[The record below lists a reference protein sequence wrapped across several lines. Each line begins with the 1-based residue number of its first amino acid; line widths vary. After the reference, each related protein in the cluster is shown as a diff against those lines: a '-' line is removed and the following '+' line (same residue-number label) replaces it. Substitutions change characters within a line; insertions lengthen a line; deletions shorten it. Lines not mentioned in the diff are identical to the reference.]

1 MIFHLKERTMDFD
14 LSEEQRMIQETIS
27 KFAKEEIAPV
37 ASENDKKAQF
47 PRDIFKKLAELGF
60 MGTPIPEEYGGA
72 GFDYISHAI
81 VAEEIGRV
89 DSSLRGTYS
98 VQVSLVELPIFNF
111 ANEEQKKKYLPKL
124 TSGEWIGCYGLTE
137 PNAGSDPAS
146 MISSAEED
154 GDYYILNGQKTWITN
169 AGIADLAIVYAKTDR
184 EAGARGITAF
194 LVERGMEG
202 FSTKD
207 LHDKLGLRASN
218 TGEIY
223 LENCRVPKENIMG
236 EINKGFKIALSTLDF
251 GRYTVA
257 AGCVGTA
264 QGCIDICK
272 EYAKQRIQF
281 GKPIASFQLIQQ
293 MIADMVVGCEA
304 GRLLVYRAGHLKNK
318 GVRNTRETSI
328 AKYYCSEMVNR
339 VAYKAIQIHGGYGFS
354 GEYDV
359 ERFYRDAR
367 INTLYEGTS
376 QIQQLII
383 GALELDVKA
392 FT

>member
-1 MIFHLKERTMDFD
+1 MDFD
-14 LSEEQRMIQETIS
+14 LNEEQKMIQETIQ
-27 KFAKEEIAPV
+27 KFAKEKIAPV
-37 ASENDKKAQF
+37 ASENDKKGQF
-47 PRDIFKKLAELGF
+47 PRDLFKKLAGLGF

-98 VQVSLVELPIFNF
+98 VQVSLVELPIFKF
-111 ANEEQKKKYLPKL
+111 GNEEQKKKYLPKL

-137 PNAGSDPAS
+137 PNSGSDPAS
-146 MISSAEED
+146 MISTATED
-154 GDYYILNGQKTWITN
+154 GDYYVLNGQKTWITN
-169 AGIADLAIVYAKTDR
+169 AGIADVAIVYAKTDK
-184 EAGARGITAF
+184 EAGARGITGF
-194 LVERGMEG
+194 LVERGSEG

-218 TGEIY
+218 TGEIF
-223 LENCRVPKENIMG
+223 LENCRVPKENVLG
-236 EINKGFKIALSTLDF
+236 EINRGFKIALSTLDF

-257 AGCVGTA
+257 AGCVGSA

-281 GKPIASFQLIQQ
+281 GKQIASFQLIQQ
-293 MIADMVVGCEA
+293 MIADMVVECEA
-304 GRLLVYRAGHLKNK
+304 GRLLVYRAGDMKNK
-318 GVRNTRETSI
+318 GLPNIRETSI

-339 VAYKAIQIHGGYGFS
+339 VAYKAVQIHGGYGFS

-383 GALELDVKA
+383 GAIELGIKA
-392 FT
+392 FV

>member
-1 MIFHLKERTMDFD
+1 MDFD
-14 LSEEQRMIQETIS
+14 LSEEQKMIQETIR
-27 KFAKEEIAPV
+27 KFAKEVIAPM
-37 ASENDKKAQF
+37 ASENDKKGQF
-47 PRDIFKKLAELGF
+47 PREIFTKMAELGF
-60 MGTPIPEEYGGA
+60 AGTPIPEEYGGA

-98 VQVSLVELPIFNF
+98 VQVSLVELPIFKF

-124 TSGEWIGCYGLTE
+124 TSGEWMGCYGLTE
-137 PNAGSDPAS
+137 PDAGSDPAS
-146 MISSAEED
+146 MKSTAVED
-154 GDYYILNGQKTWITN
+154 GGYYVLNGQKTWITN
-169 AGIADLAIVYAKTDR
+169 AGIADLAIVYAKTDK

-194 LVERGMEG
+194 LVERGIKG

-223 LENCRVPKENIMG
+223 LENCRVPKENVMG
-236 EINKGFKIALSTLDF
+236 EVNSGFKIALSTLDF
-251 GRYTVA
+251 GRFTVA
-257 AGCVGTA
+257 AGCVGSA

-272 EYAKQRIQF
+272 EYATQRIQF

-293 MIADMVVGCEA
+293 MIADMVVECEA

-383 GALELDVKA
+383 GAFELGIKA

>member
-1 MIFHLKERTMDFD
+1 MDFD
-14 LSEEQRMIQETIS
+14 LSQEQKMIQDAIR
-27 KFAKEEIAPV
+27 KFAKEEIAP
-37 ASENDKKAQF
+37 AARENDKNARF
-47 PRDIFKKLAELGF
+47 PREIFKKLAELGF

-98 VQVSLVELPIFNF
+98 VQVSLVELPLFMF
-111 ANEEQKKKYLPKL
+111 GSEEQKKKYLPKL

-146 MISSAEED
+146 MVSSAVKE
-154 GDYYILNGQKTWITN
+154 GDDYILNGQKTWITN
-169 AGIADLAIVYAKTDR
+169 AGIADLAIVYAKTDKD
-184 EAGARGITAF
+184 AGAKGITAF
-194 LVERGMEG
+194 LVERGFEG

-207 LHDKLGLRASN
+207 IHDKLGLRASN
-218 TGEIY
+218 TGEIF
-223 LENCRVPKENIMG
+223 LENCRVPKENVLG
-236 EINKGFKIALSTLDF
+236 EVNKGFKVALSTLDF

-257 AGCVGTA
+257 AGCVGAA

-293 MIADMVVGCEA
+293 MIADMVVECEA
-304 GRLLVYRAGHLKNK
+304 GRLLVYRVGDMKNK

-383 GALELDVKA
+383 GSFELGIKA
-392 FT
+392 FE

>member
-1 MIFHLKERTMDFD
+1 MDFD
-14 LSEEQRMIQETIS
+14 LTEEQHMIQDTIR

-47 PRDIFKKLAELGF
+47 PRDIFQKLAELGF

-98 VQVSLVELPIFNF
+98 VQVSLVELPIFKF

-124 TSGEWIGCYGLTE
+124 TSGECIGCYGLTE
-137 PNAGSDPAS
+137 PNSGSDPAS
-146 MISSAEED
+146 MISTAKEE
-154 GDYYILNGQKTWITN
+154 GDHYVLNGQKTWITN
-169 AGIADLAIVYAKTDR
+169 AGIADLAIVYAKTDP

-194 LVERGMEG
+194 LVERGFEG
-202 FSTKD
+202 FSTRD

-218 TGEIY
+218 TGEIF
-223 LENCRVPKENIMG
+223 LENCRVPKENVMG
-236 EINKGFKIALSTLDF
+236 EIGRGFKIALSTLDF

-257 AGCVGTA
+257 AGCVGLA

-281 GKPIASFQLIQQ
+281 GKPIGSFQLIQQ
-293 MIADMVVGCEA
+293 MIADMVVECEA
-304 GRLLVYRAGHLKNK
+304 GRLLVYRAGHVKNK
-318 GVRNTRETSI
+318 GLRNTRETSI
-328 AKYYCSEMVNR
+328 AKYYCSEMANR
-339 VAYKAIQIHGGYGFS
+339 VAYKGIQIHGGYGFS

-383 GALELDVKA
+383 GALELGIRA

>member
-1 MIFHLKERTMDFD
+1 MDFD
-14 LSEEQRMIQETIS
+14 LSQEQKMIQDTIR

-37 ASENDKKAQF
+37 ARENDKKAQF
-47 PRDIFKKLAELGF
+47 PREIFKKLADLGF

-98 VQVSLVELPIFNF
+98 VQVSLVELPLFVF
-111 ANEEQKKKYLPKL
+111 GSEEQKKKYLPKL

-146 MISSAEED
+146 MISTAVKD
-154 GDYYILNGQKTWITN
+154 GDDYILNGQKTWITN
-169 AGIADLAIVYAKTDR
+169 AGLADLAIVYAKTDKD
-184 EAGARGITAF
+184 AGARGITAF
-194 LVERGMEG
+194 LVEKGFEG

-207 LHDKLGLRASN
+207 IHDKLGLRASN
-218 TGEIY
+218 TGEIF
-223 LENCRVPKENIMG
+223 LENCRVPKESVLG
-236 EINKGFKIALSTLDF
+236 EVNKGFKIALSTLDF

-272 EYAKQRIQF
+272 DYAKQRIQF
-281 GKPIASFQLIQQ
+281 GKPIASFQLVQQ
-293 MIADMVVGCEA
+293 MIADMVVECEA
-304 GRLLVYRAGHLKNK
+304 GRLLVYRVGDMKNK
-318 GVRNTRETSI
+318 GMRNTRETSI

-339 VAYKAIQIHGGYGFS
+339 VAYKAIQVHGGYGFS

-383 GALELDVKA
+383 GAFELGIKA
-392 FT
+392 FE

>member
-1 MIFHLKERTMDFD
+1 MDFD
-14 LSEEQRMIQETIS
+14 FSQEQKMIQETIR
-27 KFAKEEIAPV
+27 KFAKEEIAP
-37 ASENDKKAQF
+37 AARENDKKARF
-47 PRDIFKKLAELGF
+47 PREIFKKLADLGF

-98 VQVSLVELPIFNF
+98 VQVSLVELPLFTF
-111 ANEEQKKKYLPKL
+111 GSEEQKKKYLPKL
-124 TSGEWIGCYGLTE
+124 TSGEWIGCFGLTE

-146 MISSAEED
+146 MVSTAVKD
-154 GDYYILNGQKTWITN
+154 GDDYILNGQKTWITN
-169 AGIADLAIVYAKTDR
+169 AGLADLAIVYAKTDR
-184 EAGARGITAF
+184 DAGARGITAF
-194 LVERGMEG
+194 LVEKGFEG

-207 LHDKLGLRASN
+207 IHDKLGLRASN
-218 TGEIY
+218 TGEIF
-223 LENCRVPKENIMG
+223 LENCRVPKESVLG
-236 EINKGFKIALSTLDF
+236 EVNKGFKVALGTLDF

-257 AGCVGTA
+257 AGCVGAA

-272 EYAKQRIQF
+272 DYAKQRIQF
-281 GKPIASFQLIQQ
+281 GKPIASFQLVQQ
-293 MIADMVVGCEA
+293 MVADMVVECEA
-304 GRLLVYRAGHLKNK
+304 GRLLVYRVGDMKNK
-318 GVRNTRETSI
+318 GMPNTRETSI

-383 GALELDVKA
+383 GSFELGIRA
-392 FT
+392 FE

>member
-1 MIFHLKERTMDFD
+1 MDFD
-14 LSEEQRMIQETIS
+14 LSEEQRMIQETIG
-27 KFAKEEIAPV
+27 KFADEEIAPV
-37 ASENDKKAQF
+37 AAENDKKGQF
-47 PRDIFKKLAELGF
+47 PRDLFKKLAELGF

-72 GFDYISHAI
+72 GFDFISHAI
-81 VAEEIGRV
+81 VAEQIGRV

-98 VQVSLVELPIFNF
+98 VQVSLVELPIFKF
-111 ANEEQKKKYLPKL
+111 ASEEQKRKYLPKL

-137 PNAGSDPAS
+137 PNAGSDPAG
-146 MISSAEED
+146 MMATAVED
-154 GDYYILNGQKTWITN
+154 GDHYVLNGQKTWITN
-169 AGIADLAIVYAKTDR
+169 AGIADLAVVYAKTDK

-202 FSTKD
+202 FSTRD

-218 TGEIY
+218 TGEII

-236 EINKGFKIALSTLDF
+236 EKNRGFKVAMGTLDF

-257 AGCVGTA
+257 AGCVGSA

-272 EYAKQRIQF
+272 KYVKERVQF
-281 GKPIASFQLIQQ
+281 GKPIGRFQLVQQ
-293 MIADMVVGCEA
+293 MIADMVVECEA

-318 GVRNTRETSI
+318 GLRNTRETSI

-339 VAYKAIQIHGGYGFS
+339 VAYKAIQLHGGYGFS

-383 GALELDVKA
+383 GAFELDIKA
-392 FT
+392 FV

>member
-1 MIFHLKERTMDFD
+1 MDFD
-14 LSEEQRMIQETIS
+14 FSQEQKMIQETIR
-27 KFAKEEIAPV
+27 KFAKEEIAP
-37 ASENDKKAQF
+37 AARENDKKARF
-47 PRDIFKKLAELGF
+47 PREIFKKLADLGF

-98 VQVSLVELPIFNF
+98 VQVSLVELPLFTF
-111 ANEEQKKKYLPKL
+111 GSEEQKKKYLPKL
-124 TSGEWIGCYGLTE
+124 TSGEWIGCFGLTE

-146 MISSAEED
+146 MVSTAVKD
-154 GDYYILNGQKTWITN
+154 GDDYILNGQKTWITN
-169 AGIADLAIVYAKTDR
+169 AGLADLAIVYAKTDR
-184 EAGARGITAF
+184 DAGARGITAF
-194 LVERGMEG
+194 LVEKGFEG

-207 LHDKLGLRASN
+207 IHDKLGLRASN
-218 TGEIY
+218 TGEIF
-223 LENCRVPKENIMG
+223 LENCRVPKESVLG
-236 EINKGFKIALSTLDF
+236 EVNKGFKVALGTLDF
-251 GRYTVA
+251 GRFTVA
-257 AGCVGTA
+257 AGCVGAA

-272 EYAKQRIQF
+272 DYAKQRIQF
-281 GKPIASFQLIQQ
+281 GKPIASFQLVQQ
-293 MIADMVVGCEA
+293 MIADMVVECEA
-304 GRLLVYRAGHLKNK
+304 GRLLVYRVGDMKNK
-318 GVRNTRETSI
+318 GMPNTRETSI

-339 VAYKAIQIHGGYGFS
+339 VAYKGIQIHGGYGFS

-383 GALELDVKA
+383 GSFELGIRA
-392 FT
+392 FE

>member
-1 MIFHLKERTMDFD
+1 MDFD
-14 LSEEQRMIQETIS
+14 LNEEQRMIQETIS

-37 ASENDKKAQF
+37 ASENDKKAHF
-47 PRDIFKKLAELGF
+47 PRDIFKKLAGLGF
-60 MGTPIPEEYGGA
+60 MGTPIPQEYGGA

-89 DSSLRGTYS
+89 DSSMRGTYS
-98 VQVSLVELPIFNF
+98 VQVSLVELPLLKFGD
-111 ANEEQKKKYLPKL
+111 EEQKRKYLPKL
-124 TSGEWIGCYGLTE
+124 TSGEWIGCFGLTE
-137 PNAGSDPAS
+137 PNAGSDPAG
-146 MISSAEED
+146 MISTAEKD
-154 GDYYILNGQKTWITN
+154 GDHYVLNGQKTWITN
-169 AGIADLAIVYAKTDR
+169 AGIADLAIVYAKTDKD
-184 EAGARGITAF
+184 AGPKGITAF
-194 LVERGMEG
+194 LVEKGTEG

-223 LENCRVPKENIMG
+223 LENCRVPKENVLG
-236 EINKGFKIALSTLDF
+236 ELNKGFKVAMGTLDF
-251 GRYTVA
+251 GRFTVA
-257 AGCVGTA
+257 AGCVGAA

-281 GKPIASFQLIQQ
+281 GKPIASFQLVQQ
-293 MIADMVVGCEA
+293 MIADMVVECEA

-318 GVRNTRETSI
+318 GEPNTRETSI

-383 GALELDVKA
+383 GGIELEIKA

>member
-1 MIFHLKERTMDFD
+1 MDFD
-14 LSEEQRMIQETIS
+14 LTEEQKMIQQTIR
-27 KFAKEEIAPV
+27 KFADEEIAPV
-37 ASENDKKAQF
+37 ASQNDKKAEF
-47 PRDIFKKLAELGF
+47 PRDIFEKLAGLGF

-72 GFDYISHAI
+72 GFDFISHAV

-98 VQVSLVELPIFNF
+98 VQVSLVELPLHKYG
-111 ANEEQKKKYLPKL
+111 NEQQKKKYLPKL
-124 TSGEWIGCYGLTE
+124 ASGDWIGCFGLTE

-146 MISSAEED
+146 MISTAKKD
-154 GDYYILNGQKTWITN
+154 GDDYVLNGQKTWITN
-169 AGIADLAIVYAKTDR
+169 AGIADMAIVYAKTEP
-184 EAGARGITAF
+184 EAQARGITAF
-194 LVERGMEG
+194 IVERGFKG
-202 FSTKD
+202 FFTRD

-218 TGEIY
+218 TGDIF
-223 LENCRVPKENIMG
+223 LEDCRVPKENVLG
-236 EINKGFKIALSTLDF
+236 EINKGFKIALGTLDF

-257 AGCVGTA
+257 AGCVGLA
-264 QGCIDICK
+264 QGCIDTCK

-293 MIADMVVGCEA
+293 MIADMVVECEA
-304 GRLLVYRAGHLKNK
+304 GRLLVYRAGDMKNK
-318 GVRNTRETSI
+318 GLPNIRETSI

-354 GEYDV
+354 GEYNV

-383 GALELDVKA
+383 GALELGIRA
-392 FT
+392 FS

>member
-1 MIFHLKERTMDFD
+1 MDFD
-14 LSEEQRMIQETIS
+14 LTEEQQMIQDTIR
-27 KFAKEEIAPV
+27 KFAKEQIAPV

-47 PRDIFKKLAELGF
+47 PRDIFFKLAELGF

-81 VAEEIGRV
+81 VAEELGRV

-98 VQVSLVELPIFNF
+98 VQVSLVELPIFKF
-111 ANEEQKKKYLPKL
+111 ANEEQKRKYLPKL

-137 PNAGSDPAS
+137 PNSGSDPAS
-146 MISSAEED
+146 MISTAKDE
-154 GDYYILNGQKTWITN
+154 GDHYVLNGQKTWITN
-169 AGIADLAIVYAKTDR
+169 AGLADLAIVYAKTDP
-184 EAGARGITAF
+184 EAGSRGITAF
-194 LVERGMEG
+194 LIEREFEG
-202 FSTKD
+202 FSTRD

-218 TGEIY
+218 TGEIF
-223 LENCRVPKENIMG
+223 LENCRVPKENVMG
-236 EINKGFKIALSTLDF
+236 EVGRGFKIALSTLDF

-257 AGCVGTA
+257 AGCVGLA

-281 GKPIASFQLIQQ
+281 GKPIGSFQLIQQ
-293 MIADMVVGCEA
+293 MIADMVVECEA
-304 GRLLVYRAGHLKNK
+304 GRLLVYRAGHIKNK
-318 GVRNTRETSI
+318 GLRNTRETSI
-328 AKYYCSEMVNR
+328 AKYYCSEMANR
-339 VAYKAIQIHGGYGFS
+339 VAYKGIQIHGGYGFS

-383 GALELDVKA
+383 GALELGIRA

>member
-1 MIFHLKERTMDFD
+1 MDFD
-14 LSEEQRMIQETIS
+14 LNEVQKMVQETIR

-37 ASENDKKAQF
+37 AAENDKKAHF
-47 PRDIFKKLAELGF
+47 PHDIYKKLAALGF

-72 GFDYISHAI
+72 GFDFITHAI
-81 VAEEIGRV
+81 VAEEIGKV

-98 VQVSLVELPIFNF
+98 VQVSLVELPILKF
-111 ANEEQKKKYLPKL
+111 ASEEQKKKYLPKL
-124 TSGEWIGCYGLTE
+124 TSGEWIGCFGLTE

-146 MISSAEED
+146 MEATAQED
-154 GDYYILNGQKTWITN
+154 GDYYVLNGQKTWITN
-169 AGIADLAIVYAKTDR
+169 AGLADLAIVYAKTDKD
-184 EAGARGITAF
+184 AGPRGITAF
-194 LVERGMEG
+194 LVERGFKG
-202 FSTKD
+202 FSTRD

-218 TGEIY
+218 TGEII
-223 LENCRVPKENIMG
+223 LENCRVPKGNIMG
-236 EINKGFKIALSTLDF
+236 ELNKGFKVAMGTLDF
-251 GRYTVA
+251 GRFTVA
-257 AGCVGTA
+257 AGCVGSA

-281 GKPIASFQLIQQ
+281 GKPIASFQLVQQ
-293 MIADMVVGCEA
+293 MIADMVVECEA
-304 GRLLVYRAGHLKNK
+304 GRLLVYRAGDMKNK
-318 GVRNTRETSI
+318 ALPNTRETSI

-383 GALELDVKA
+383 GAYELGIKA

>member
-1 MIFHLKERTMDFD
+1 MDFD
-14 LSEEQRMIQETIS
+14 LTEEQEMIQGTIR

-37 ASENDKKAQF
+37 ASEYDKKAEF
-47 PRDIFKKLAELGF
+47 PLEIFKKLAGLGF
-60 MGTPIPEEYGGA
+60 MGTPIPEEFGGA

-98 VQVSLVELPIFNF
+98 VQVSLVELPLFKYG
-111 ANEEQKKKYLPKL
+111 NEKQKKKYLPKL
-124 TSGEWIGCYGLTE
+124 TGGEWIGCFGLTE
-137 PNAGSDPAS
+137 PNAGSDPVS
-146 MISSAEED
+146 MVSTAKEE

-169 AGIADLAIVYAKTDR
+169 AGIADLAIVYAKTDP
-184 EAGARGITAF
+184 EAGPRGITAF
-194 LVERGMEG
+194 LIERGFKG
-202 FSTKD
+202 FSTRD

-223 LENCRVPKENIMG
+223 LENCRVPKENVLG
-236 EINKGFKIALSTLDF
+236 EVNKGFKIAMGTLDF
-251 GRYTVA
+251 GRFTVA
-257 AGCVGTA
+257 AGCVGAA

-281 GKPIASFQLIQQ
+281 GKPIGSFQLVQQ
-293 MIADMVVGCEA
+293 MIADMVVECEA

-318 GVRNTRETSI
+318 GLPNTRETSI

-339 VAYKAIQIHGGYGFS
+339 VAYKAVQIHGGYGFS

-383 GALELDVKA
+383 GSFELGIKA
-392 FT
+392 FE

>member
-1 MIFHLKERTMDFD
+1 MDFD
-14 LSEEQRMIQETIS
+14 LSEEQKMIQETIR

-37 ASENDKKAQF
+37 ASENDKKGQF
-47 PRDIFKKLAELGF
+47 PREIFTKMAELGF
-60 MGTPIPEEYGGA
+60 AGTPIPEEYGGA

-98 VQVSLVELPIFNF
+98 VQVSLVELPIFKF

-124 TSGEWIGCYGLTE
+124 TSGEWMGCYGLTE
-137 PNAGSDPAS
+137 PDAGSDPAS
-146 MISSAEED
+146 MKSTAEED
-154 GDYYILNGQKTWITN
+154 GDYYVLNGQKTWITN
-169 AGIADLAIVYAKTDR
+169 AGIADLAIVYAKTDK

-223 LENCRVPKENIMG
+223 LENCRVPKENVMG
-236 EINKGFKIALSTLDF
+236 EVNSGFKIALSTLDF
-251 GRYTVA
+251 GRFTVA
-257 AGCVGTA
+257 AGCVGSA

-272 EYAKQRIQF
+272 EYATQRIQF
-281 GKPIASFQLIQQ
+281 GKPIASLQHVQQ
-293 MIADMVVGCEA
+293 MIADMVVECEA

-383 GALELDVKA
+383 GAFELGFKA

>member
-1 MIFHLKERTMDFD
+1 MDFD
-14 LSEEQRMIQETIS
+14 LTEEQRMIQDTIR
-27 KFAKEEIAPV
+27 KFAKEEIVPV
-37 ASENDKKAQF
+37 ASENDKKSQF
-47 PRDIFKKLAELGF
+47 PRDIFHKLAELGF

-98 VQVSLVELPIFNF
+98 VQVSLVELPIFKF
-111 ANEEQKKKYLPKL
+111 ANEEQKMKYLPKL

-137 PNAGSDPAS
+137 PNSGSDPAS
-146 MISSAEED
+146 MISTAREE
-154 GDYYILNGQKTWITN
+154 GDHYMLNGQKTWITN
-169 AGIADLAIVYAKTDR
+169 AGIADLAVVYAKTDP

-194 LVERGMEG
+194 LVERGFEG
-202 FSTKD
+202 FSTRD

-218 TGEIY
+218 TGEIF
-223 LENCRVPKENIMG
+223 LENCRVPKENVMG
-236 EINKGFKIALSTLDF
+236 EIGRGFKLALGTLDF

-257 AGCVGTA
+257 AGCVGLA

-293 MIADMVVGCEA
+293 MIADMVVECEA

-318 GVRNTRETSI
+318 GLPNTRETSI
-328 AKYYCSEMVNR
+328 AKYYCSEMANR

-383 GALELDVKA
+383 GAFELGIRA

>member
-1 MIFHLKERTMDFD
+1 MDFD
-14 LSEEQRMIQETIS
+14 LTEEQQMIKDTIR
-27 KFAKEEIAPV
+27 KFADEEIAPV
-37 ASENDKKAQF
+37 AAENDKKAKF
-47 PRDIFKKLAELGF
+47 PREIFLKLAELGF

-72 GFDYISHAI
+72 GFDFISHAI
-81 VAEEIGRV
+81 VAEELGRV

-98 VQVSLVELPIFNF
+98 VQVSLVELPLNNY

-137 PNAGSDPAS
+137 PNSGSDPAS
-146 MISSAEED
+146 MISTAKED
-154 GDYYILNGQKTWITN
+154 GDSYILNGQKTWITN
-169 AGIADLAIVYAKTDR
+169 AGIADMAIVYAKTDP

-194 LVERGMEG
+194 IVEKDFEG
-202 FSTKD
+202 FSTQD

-218 TGEIY
+218 TGEIF
-223 LENCRVPKENIMG
+223 LEDCRVPKENILG
-236 EINKGFKIALSTLDF
+236 EVNKGFKIALGTLDF
-251 GRYTVA
+251 GRFTVA
-257 AGCVGTA
+257 AGCVGLA

-272 EYAKQRIQF
+272 AYAKERIQF
-281 GKPIASFQLIQQ
+281 GKPIGSFQLIQQ
-293 MIADMVVGCEA
+293 LIADMVVECEA
-304 GRLLVYRAGHLKNK
+304 GRLLVYRAGHIKNK
-318 GVRNTRETSI
+318 GLRNTRETSI
-328 AKYYCSEMVNR
+328 AKYYCSEMANR

-383 GALELDVKA
+383 GALELGIRA

>member
-1 MIFHLKERTMDFD
+1 MDFD
-14 LSEEQRMIQETIS
+14 LTEEQRMIHETIS
-27 KFAKEEIAPV
+27 KFADEEIAPV
-37 ASENDKKAQF
+37 ASENDKKAHF
-47 PRDIFKKLAELGF
+47 PRDLFEKLAALGF

-72 GFDYISHAI
+72 GFDFISHAI

-98 VQVSLVELPIFNF
+98 VQVSLVELPIHKF

-124 TSGEWIGCYGLTE
+124 TSGEWIGCFGLTE

-146 MISSAEED
+146 MVTSAVED
-154 GDYYILNGQKTWITN
+154 GDFYVLNGQKTWITN
-169 AGIADLAIVYAKTDR
+169 AGLADLAIVYAKTDK
-184 EAGARGITAF
+184 EAGPKGITAF
-194 LVERGMEG
+194 FVERGMEG
-202 FSTKD
+202 FSTRD

-218 TGEIY
+218 TGEIF
-223 LENCRVPKENIMG
+223 LENCRVPKDNIMG
-236 EINKGFKIALSTLDF
+236 ELNKGFKVAMGTLDF

-257 AGCVGTA
+257 AGCVGSA
-264 QGCIDICK
+264 QGCINICK
-272 EYAKQRIQF
+272 KYVKERIQF
-281 GKPIASFQLIQQ
+281 GKPVGAFQLVQQ
-293 MIADMVVGCEA
+293 MIADMVVECEA

-318 GVRNTRETSI
+318 GLPNTRETSI

-339 VAYKAIQIHGGYGFS
+339 VAYKAVQLHGGYGFS

-383 GALELDVKA
+383 GAYELGLKA
-392 FT
+392 FV

>member
-1 MIFHLKERTMDFD
+1 MDFD
-14 LSEEQRMIQETIS
+14 LSQEQKMIQDTIR
-27 KFAKEEIAPV
+27 KFAKEEIAP
-37 ASENDKKAQF
+37 AARENDKNARF
-47 PRDIFKKLAELGF
+47 PREIFKKLAELGF

-98 VQVSLVELPIFNF
+98 VQVSLVELPLFMF
-111 ANEEQKKKYLPKL
+111 GSEEQKKKYLPKL

-146 MISSAEED
+146 MVSSAIKE
-154 GDYYILNGQKTWITN
+154 GDNYILNGQKTWITN
-169 AGIADLAIVYAKTDR
+169 AGIADLAIVYAKTDKD
-184 EAGARGITAF
+184 AGAKGITAF
-194 LVERGMEG
+194 LVERGFEG

-207 LHDKLGLRASN
+207 IHDKLGLRASN
-218 TGEIY
+218 TGEIF
-223 LENCRVPKENIMG
+223 LENCRVPRENVLG
-236 EINKGFKIALSTLDF
+236 EVNKGFKVALSTLDF

-293 MIADMVVGCEA
+293 MIADMVVECEA
-304 GRLLVYRAGHLKNK
+304 GRLLVYRVGDMKNK

-383 GALELDVKA
+383 GSFELGIKA
-392 FT
+392 FE

>member
-1 MIFHLKERTMDFD
+1 MDFD
-14 LSEEQRMIQETIS
+14 LTEEQKMIQDTIR
-27 KFAKEEIAPV
+27 KFADEEIAPV
-37 ASENDKKAQF
+37 ASENDKKALF
-47 PRDIFKKLAELGF
+47 PREIFQKLAELGF

-72 GFDYISHAI
+72 GFDFISHAI

-98 VQVSLVELPIFNF
+98 VQVSLVELPLNKYGSD
-111 ANEEQKKKYLPKL
+111 EQKKKYLPKL

-146 MISSAEED
+146 MISTAKEN
-154 GDYYILNGQKTWITN
+154 GDYYVLNGQKTWITN
-169 AGIADLAIVYAKTDR
+169 AGLADMAIVYAKTDP

-194 LVERGMEG
+194 LVEKDFEG
-202 FSTKD
+202 YSTRD

-218 TGEIY
+218 TGEIF
-223 LENCRVPKENIMG
+223 LEDCRVPKENILG
-236 EINKGFKIALSTLDF
+236 EVNKGFKIALGTLDF

-257 AGCVGTA
+257 AGCVGLA
-264 QGCIDICK
+264 QGCIDVCK

-281 GKPIASFQLIQQ
+281 GKPIGSFQLIQQ
-293 MIADMVVGCEA
+293 MIADMVVECEA

-318 GVRNTRETSI
+318 GLRNTRETSI
-328 AKYYCSEMVNR
+328 AKYYCSEMANR
-339 VAYKAIQIHGGYGFS
+339 VAYKAIQVHGGYGFS

-383 GALELDVKA
+383 GALELDIRA

>member
-1 MIFHLKERTMDFD
+1 MDFD
-14 LSEEQRMIQETIS
+14 FNEEQKMVQETIR

-37 ASENDKKAQF
+37 AAENDKKAQF
-47 PRDIFKKLAELGF
+47 PHDIYKKLAELGF

-72 GFDYISHAI
+72 GFDFITHAI

-98 VQVSLVELPIFNF
+98 VQVSLVELPILKF
-111 ANEEQKKKYLPKL
+111 ASEEQKKKYLPRL
-124 TSGEWIGCYGLTE
+124 TSGELIGCFGLTE
-137 PNAGSDPAS
+137 PNAGSDPVS
-146 MISSAEED
+146 MESTAEED
-154 GDYYILNGQKTWITN
+154 GDYYVLNGQKTWITN
-169 AGIADLAIVYAKTDR
+169 AGIADLAIVYAKTDKD
-184 EAGARGITAF
+184 AGPRGITAF
-194 LVERGMEG
+194 FVERGFEG
-202 FSTKD
+202 FSTQD
-207 LHDKLGLRASN
+207 IHDKLGLRASN
-218 TGEIY
+218 TGEIF
-223 LENCRVPKENIMG
+223 LENCRVPKENILG
-236 EINKGFKIALSTLDF
+236 ELNKGFKVAMGTLDF
-251 GRYTVA
+251 GRFTVA
-257 AGCVGTA
+257 AGCVGLA

-281 GKPIASFQLIQQ
+281 GKPIASFQLVQQ
-293 MIADMVVGCEA
+293 MIADMVVECEA
-304 GRLLVYRAGHLKNK
+304 GRLLVYRAGDMKNK
-318 GVRNTRETSI
+318 ALPNTRETSI

-383 GALELDVKA
+383 GAYELGIKA

>member
-1 MIFHLKERTMDFD
+1 MDFD
-14 LSEEQRMIQETIS
+14 LNEEQKMIQETIR
-27 KFAKEEIAPV
+27 KFAKEKIAPV

-47 PRDIFKKLAELGF
+47 PRDLFDKLAELGF

-81 VAEEIGRV
+81 VAEEIGKV

-98 VQVSLVELPIFNF
+98 VQVSLVELPIFKF
-111 ANEEQKKKYLPKL
+111 GTEEQKKKYLPKL
-124 TSGEWIGCYGLTE
+124 TCGEWIGCFGLTE
-137 PNAGSDPAS
+137 PDAGSDPAG
-146 MISSAEED
+146 MISTATEE
-154 GDYYILNGQKTWITN
+154 GEYYILNGQKTWITN
-169 AGIADLAIVYAKTDR
+169 AGIADLAIVYAKTDK
-184 EAGARGITAF
+184 EAGARGITSF
-194 LVERGMEG
+194 IVERGFEG

-218 TGEIY
+218 TGEIF
-223 LENCRVPKENIMG
+223 LENCRVPKENVLG
-236 EINKGFKIALSTLDF
+236 GVNKGFKVALGTLDF
-251 GRYTVA
+251 GRFTVA
-257 AGCVGTA
+257 AGSVGLA

-293 MIADMVVGCEA
+293 MIADMVVECEA
-304 GRLLVYRAGHLKNK
+304 GRLLVYRAGDLKNK
-318 GVRNTRETSI
+318 GVPNTRETSI

-383 GALELDVKA
+383 GAFELGIRA

>member
-1 MIFHLKERTMDFD
+1 MDFD
-14 LSEEQRMIQETIS
+14 LSEEQKMIQETIR

-37 ASENDKKAQF
+37 ASENDKKGQF
-47 PRDIFKKLAELGF
+47 PREIFTKMAELGF
-60 MGTPIPEEYGGA
+60 AGTPIPEEYGGA

-98 VQVSLVELPIFNF
+98 VQVSLVELPIFKF

-124 TSGEWIGCYGLTE
+124 TSGEWMGCYGLTE
-137 PNAGSDPAS
+137 PDAGSDPAS
-146 MISSAEED
+146 MKSTAEED
-154 GDYYILNGQKTWITN
+154 GDYYVLNGQKTWITN
-169 AGIADLAIVYAKTDR
+169 AGIADLAIVYAKTDK

-223 LENCRVPKENIMG
+223 LENCRVPKENVMG
-236 EINKGFKIALSTLDF
+236 EVNSGFKIALSTLDF
-251 GRYTVA
+251 GRFTVA
-257 AGCVGTA
+257 AGCVGSA

-272 EYAKQRIQF
+272 EYATQRIQF
-281 GKPIASFQLIQQ
+281 GKPIASFQLVQQ
-293 MIADMVVGCEA
+293 MIADMVVECEA

-383 GALELDVKA
+383 GAFELGFKA

>member
-1 MIFHLKERTMDFD
+1 MDFD
-14 LSEEQRMIQETIS
+14 LNEEQKMIQDTIR
-27 KFAKEEIAPV
+27 KFAKEKIAPV

-47 PRDIFKKLAELGF
+47 PRDLFEKLAELGF

-81 VAEEIGRV
+81 VAEEIGKV

-98 VQVSLVELPIFNF
+98 VQVSLVELPIFKF
-111 ANEEQKKKYLPKL
+111 GTEEQKKRYLPKL
-124 TSGEWIGCYGLTE
+124 TCGEWIGCFGLTE
-137 PNAGSDPAS
+137 PDAGSDPAG
-146 MISSAEED
+146 MISTATED
-154 GDYYILNGQKTWITN
+154 GEYYILNGQKTWITN
-169 AGIADLAIVYAKTDR
+169 AGIADLAIVYAKTDK
-184 EAGARGITAF
+184 EAGARGITSF
-194 LVERGMEG
+194 IVERGFEG

-218 TGEIY
+218 TGEIF
-223 LENCRVPKENIMG
+223 LENCRVPKENVLG
-236 EINKGFKIALSTLDF
+236 GVNKGFKVALGTLDF
-251 GRYTVA
+251 GRFTVA
-257 AGCVGTA
+257 AGSVGLA

-272 EYAKQRIQF
+272 KYAKQRIQF

-293 MIADMVVGCEA
+293 MIADMVVECEA
-304 GRLLVYRAGHLKNK
+304 GRLLVYRAGDLKNK
-318 GVRNTRETSI
+318 GVPNTRETSI

-383 GALELDVKA
+383 GAFELGIKA

>member
-1 MIFHLKERTMDFD
+1 MDFD
-14 LSEEQRMIQETIS
+14 LTEEQRMIQDTIR
-27 KFAKEEIAPV
+27 KFANEEIAPV

-47 PRDIFKKLAELGF
+47 PRDLFLKLAGLGF

-72 GFDYISHAI
+72 GFDFISHAI

-98 VQVSLVELPIFNF
+98 VQVSLVELPIFKY

-137 PNAGSDPAS
+137 PGAGSDPAS
-146 MISSAEED
+146 MISTAKED
-154 GDYYILNGQKTWITN
+154 GDYYVLNGQKTWITN
-169 AGIADLAIVYAKTDR
+169 AGIADLAVIYAKTDP
-184 EAGARGITAF
+184 EAGAKGITAF
-194 LVERGMEG
+194 LVERGFEG

-218 TGEIY
+218 TGEIF
-223 LENCRVPKENIMG
+223 LENCRVPKENVMG
-236 EINKGFKIALSTLDF
+236 EIGRGFKIALGTLGF

-257 AGCVGTA
+257 AGCVGLA

-281 GKPIASFQLIQQ
+281 GKPIASFQLVQQ

-318 GVRNTRETSI
+318 GLPNTRETSI
-328 AKYYCSEMVNR
+328 AKYYCSEMANR

-359 ERFYRDAR
+359 ERYYRDAR

-383 GALELDVKA
+383 GAIELDIRA

>member
-1 MIFHLKERTMDFD
+1 MDFD
-14 LSEEQRMIQETIS
+14 LTEEQKMIQDTIH
-27 KFAKEEIAPV
+27 KFADEEIVPV
-37 ASENDKKAQF
+37 AADYDKKGEF
-47 PRDIFKKLAELGF
+47 PRDIFNKLAGLGF

-81 VAEEIGRV
+81 VAEEIGRA
-89 DSSLRGTYS
+89 DSSMRGTYS
-98 VQVSLVELPIFNF
+98 VQVSLVELPILKF
-111 ANEEQKKKYLPKL
+111 ASEEQRKKYLPKL
-124 TSGEWIGCYGLTE
+124 ASGEWIGCFGLTE
-137 PNAGSDPAS
+137 PDAGSDPAS
-146 MISSAEED
+146 MASTAKED
-154 GDYYILNGQKTWITN
+154 GDFYVLNGQKTWITN
-169 AGIADLAIVYAKTDR
+169 AGIADLAIVYAKTAP

-194 LVERGMEG
+194 FVERGFDG
-202 FSTKD
+202 FSTRD

-218 TGEIY
+218 TGEIF
-223 LENCRVPKENIMG
+223 LEDCRVPKENVMG
-236 EINKGFKIALSTLDF
+236 EVNKGFKIALGTLDF

-257 AGCVGTA
+257 AGCVGAA

-272 EYAKQRIQF
+272 QHAKQRIQF
-281 GKPIASFQLIQQ
+281 GKPIASFQLVQQ
-293 MIADMVVGCEA
+293 MIADMVVECEA

-318 GVRNTRETSI
+318 GVVNTRETSI

-354 GEYDV
+354 GEYPV

-383 GALELDVKA
+383 GGIELGVRA

>member
-1 MIFHLKERTMDFD
+1 MDFD
-14 LSEEQRMIQETIS
+14 LSEEQKMIQETIR
-27 KFAKEEIAPV
+27 KFAKEVIAPV
-37 ASENDKKAQF
+37 ASENDKKGQF
-47 PRDIFKKLAELGF
+47 PREIFTKMAELGF
-60 MGTPIPEEYGGA
+60 AGTPIPEEYGGA

-98 VQVSLVELPIFNF
+98 VQVSLVELPIFKF

-137 PNAGSDPAS
+137 PDAGSDPAS
-146 MISSAEED
+146 MKSTAVED
-154 GDYYILNGQKTWITN
+154 GDHYVLNGQKTWITN
-169 AGIADLAIVYAKTDR
+169 AGIADLAIVYAKTDK

-218 TGEIY
+218 TGEIF
-223 LENCRVPKENIMG
+223 LENCRVPKENVMG
-236 EINKGFKIALSTLDF
+236 EVNSGFKIALSTLDF
-251 GRYTVA
+251 GRFTVA
-257 AGCVGTA
+257 AGCVGSA
-264 QGCIDICK
+264 QGCIDTCK
-272 EYAKQRIQF
+272 EYATQRIQF

-293 MIADMVVGCEA
+293 MIADMVVECEA

-383 GALELDVKA
+383 GAFELGIKA

>member
-1 MIFHLKERTMDFD
+1 MDFD
-14 LSEEQRMIQETIS
+14 LNEEQRMIQETIR

-37 ASENDKKAQF
+37 ASENDKKGHF
-47 PRDIFKKLAELGF
+47 PRELFKKLADLGF

-89 DSSLRGTYS
+89 DSSMRGTYS
-98 VQVSLVELPIFNF
+98 VQVSLVELPIFKYGT
-111 ANEEQKKKYLPKL
+111 EEQKKKCLPKL
-124 TSGEWIGCYGLTE
+124 ASGEWIGCYGLTE

-146 MISSAEED
+146 MISIAED
-154 GDYYILNGQKTWITN
+154 KGDHFLLNGQKTWITN
-169 AGIADLAIVYAKTDR
+169 AGIADLAIVYAKTDK
-184 EAGARGITAF
+184 EAGARGITGF
-194 LVERGMEG
+194 LVEREFEG
-202 FSTKD
+202 YSTRD

-218 TGEIY
+218 TGEIF
-223 LENCRVPKENIMG
+223 LENCKVPKENVLG
-236 EINKGFKIALSTLDF
+236 EVNKGFKVALGTLDF

-257 AGCVGTA
+257 AGCVGLA

-272 EYAKQRIQF
+272 EYAQQRIQF

-293 MIADMVVGCEA
+293 LIADMVVECEA
-304 GRLLVYRAGHLKNK
+304 GRLLVYRAGDLKNK

-328 AKYYCSEMVNR
+328 AKYYCSEMANR
-339 VAYKAIQIHGGYGFS
+339 VAYKATQIHGGYGFS

-383 GALELDVKA
+383 GAFELGIKA

>member
-1 MIFHLKERTMDFD
+1 MDFD
-14 LSEEQRMIQETIS
+14 LTEEQKMIQETIR
-27 KFAKEEIAPV
+27 KFADEEIAPV

-47 PRDIFKKLAELGF
+47 PREIFQKLAGLGF

-72 GFDYISHAI
+72 GFDFISHAI

-98 VQVSLVELPIFNF
+98 VQVSLVELPLNKYG
-111 ANEEQKKKYLPKL
+111 NEEQKKKYLTKL
-124 TSGEWIGCYGLTE
+124 TSGEWIGCFGLTE

-146 MISSAEED
+146 MISTAKED
-154 GDYYILNGQKTWITN
+154 GDYYVLNGQKTWITN
-169 AGIADLAIVYAKTDR
+169 AGLADMAIVYAKTDPV
-184 EAGARGITAF
+184 AGAKGITAF
-194 LVERGMEG
+194 IVERDIEG
-202 FSTKD
+202 FSTRD

-218 TGEIY
+218 TGEIF
-223 LENCRVPKENIMG
+223 LEDCRVPKENILG
-236 EINKGFKIALSTLDF
+236 EVNKGFKVALGTLDF

-257 AGCVGTA
+257 AGCVGLA

-272 EYAKQRIQF
+272 TYAKERIQF
-281 GKPIASFQLIQQ
+281 GKPIASFQLVQQ
-293 MIADMVVGCEA
+293 MIADMVVECEA

-318 GVRNTRETSI
+318 GMPNTRETSI
-328 AKYYCSEMVNR
+328 AKYYCSEMANR
-339 VAYKAIQIHGGYGFS
+339 VAYKAIQVHGGYGFS

-383 GALELDVKA
+383 GAFELGIRA

>member
-1 MIFHLKERTMDFD
+1 MDFD
-14 LSEEQRMIQETIS
+14 LTEEQQMIQDTIR
-27 KFAKEEIAPV
+27 KFANEEIAPV

-47 PRDIFKKLAELGF
+47 PREIFNNLADLGF

-72 GFDYISHAI
+72 GFDFISHAI

-98 VQVSLVELPIFNF
+98 VQVSLVELPILKY
-111 ANEEQKKKYLPKL
+111 ASEEQKKKYLPKL
-124 TSGEWIGCYGLTE
+124 TSGEWIGCFGLTE

-146 MISSAEED
+146 MSTTAKED
-154 GDYYILNGQKTWITN
+154 GDYYVLNGQKTWITN
-169 AGIADLAIVYAKTDR
+169 AGLADVAIVYAKTDP
-184 EAGARGITAF
+184 EAGPKGITAF
-194 LVERGMEG
+194 FVEKDFEG
-202 FSTKD
+202 YSTSD

-218 TGEIY
+218 TGEIF
-223 LENCRVPKENIMG
+223 LEDCRVPKENIMG
-236 EINKGFKIALSTLDF
+236 ELNKGFKVALGTLDF

-257 AGCVGTA
+257 AGCVGSA

-272 EYAKQRIQF
+272 EHTKQRVQF
-281 GKPIASFQLIQQ
+281 GKPIASFQLVQQ
-293 MIADMVVGCEA
+293 MIADMVVECEA

-318 GVRNTRETSI
+318 GEPNTRETSI

-339 VAYKAIQIHGGYGFS
+339 VAYKAIQLHGGYGFS

-383 GALELDVKA
+383 GAIELGVRA
-392 FT
+392 FA